1 MKLCKRLILF
11 LLVALMLPVTAYAAG
26 SIDKDLAV
34 SLTISYQD
42 GKMPLVGAEF
52 SIYQVATVDEYGE
65 LTTTNNFKQFN
76 VDIRGKN
83 DAAWKTLASTLEG
96 YVLRDNITPTDSGKT
111 GQDGYLTF
119 PTGGQKLAQGLY
131 LVLGKRHIQG
141 DCYYDATPFMVMLP
155 TQDTVKNEW
164 IYDVSVSPKHDS
176 TEIPDTP
183 TTITRKVIK
192 AWNDDRH
199 ENQRPKEIIV
209 QLLRDGKVYDTV
221 TLSKDN
227 NWRYTWSGLGNSY
240 TWTVVEKE
248 NSGYTVRVER
258 EGITFV
264 ITNTYVPEEPE
275 PTEPTEPTPTEPT
288 NPTKPNLPQTGQLWW
303 PVPVLLIAG
312 LLFVILGL
320 IRRRRF
326 DDEP

>member
-1 MKLCKRLILF
+1 
-11 LLVALMLPVTAYAAG
+11 
-26 SIDKDLAV
+26 
-34 SLTISYQD
+34 
-42 GKMPLVGAEF
+42 
-52 SIYQVATVDEYGE
+52 
-65 LTTTNNFKQFN
+65 
-76 VDIRGKN
+76 
-83 DAAWKTLASTLEG
+83 
-96 YVLRDNITPTDSGKT
+96 
-111 GQDGYLTF
+111 
-119 PTGGQKLAQGLY
+119 
-131 LVLGKRHIQG
+131 
-141 DCYYDATPFMVMLP
+141 MVMLP

-192 AWNDDRH
+192 VWNDDRH

-209 QLLRDGKVYDTV
+209 QLLRDGKVYDMV
-221 TLSKDN
+221 TLNKDN
-227 NWRYTWSGLGNSY
+227 NWRYTWSGLGSSY

-248 NSGYTVRVER
+248 NSGYTVQVER
-258 EGITFV
+258 DGITFV
-264 ITNTYVPEEPE
+264 ITNTYVPEESE
-275 PTEPTEPTPTEPT
+275 PTEPTEPTPTKPT